1 MKFEVHTTVITKVE
15 KEENE
20 AMATARKLSLRY
32 GRATVWAG
40 YNKLATYVKGVKRFW
55 KNFQNLLK
63 TPWQIPQGMV

>member
-15 KEENE
+15 KEEGE

-40 YNKLATYVKGVKRFW
+40 YNKLATYVKGVKRF
-55 KNFQNLLK
+55 
-63 TPWQIPQGMV
+63 